1 MMFEHVLLPLNL
13 NFGSEWTLITLE
25 PLNPLALVQFQGVT
39 YQMIFLRRF
48 ERTLITLNFVFFTN
62 VSV

>member
-13 NFGSEWTLITLE
+13 NFGLEWTLITLE